1 MIKLKSLLIEVMK
14 KKSVNENLAL
24 GILSTLASIIIGK
37 VVFYYLVDLAQKGIK
52 YFNGPKETEKEVEN
66 ILNKLESNKKFINDV
81 TGHIENAKG
90 INNSVADKIV
100 KSDHIQSLIK
110 KIDNDNVDKAEL
122 ESSLKTIF
130 LKAWANDSNR
140 AIEKVKNDIK

>member
-1 MIKLKSLLIEVMK
+1 M
-14 KKSVNENLAL
+14 
-24 GILSTLASIIIGK
+24 
-37 VVFYYLVDLAQKGIK
+37 AQKGIK
-52 YFNGPKETEKEVEN
+52 YFNGPKETEKEIEN

-81 TGHIENAKG
+81 TGYIENTKG

-110 KIDNDNVDKAEL
+110 KIDNDNVDKVEL

-130 LKAWANDSNR
+130 LKAWTNDSNK